1 MRTSRICLGW
11 LLAIAQFIGC
21 SGSGPDQDDFTAQTE
36 KYQLELLPDS
46 GAWNL
51 RSLVDDVEAR
61 RLHFAVEV
69 LVDDRVRIQTSLNQ
83 PMSCERSLS
92 PDGET
97 VFECL
102 AGTGAGIE
110 VRARFILDPD
120 ALLLETNFV
129 NSSDQTVN
137 LRKIYPFR
145 LSADKSG
152 RLQVG
157 GQASQVRTL
166 QNGTDEIIDY
176 YVAIH
181 TGDTAL
187 SDPEENPLF
196 LPYSSY
202 SNGSSVAHNIETGE
216 SLLAGFIEFG
226 WATPLI
232 ALAGEDGNEALTCL
246 QAEARY
252 PKPVEFGSGQ
262 IVPGGRALFV
272 LGATTPFEALE
283 SYAERIAEHWDIQL
297 PPHPHSG
304 WDSWY
309 TSYENTDISE
319 TFILEN
325 AAALASW
332 FGDYGLD
339 SMQIDMGWQ
348 ASWGDWI
355 PKDSFPSGL
364 QPVAAAIQ
372 AEGIRPE
379 LWFAPL
385 TAEESSLIY
394 QQHKDDWFAE
404 KNMWGTVLMGSEMH
418 PFDLSKPEVLEHISA
433 LGRQVKEW
441 GFDNV
446 KMDFAYYT
454 LFADLEPDL
463 AETPNAL
470 YRNAIREFHAALGDD
485 IYFINISM
493 CFPNYGLVD
502 GFRLGLDDWPCWEGG
517 PECENYSTA
526 GGIGAQGIKP
536 VVRTAARR
544 YWMNGR
550 IWYNHHDQIYFRD
563 LSQEESRA
571 FISLASLS
579 GGMISLGEDARA
591 LSQEQADAYR
601 RILPLVG
608 LTARPTDLFEKEFPE
623 IWHIEYPDG
632 DAHLIGLFHWGSNR
646 DLTVN
651 PFSLRADGSTLT
663 HTVDLGALG
672 LDPASSYIAYEFW
685 TASYLG
691 ASQGTFT
698 LELEPH
704 SARVVKLIKEPHEP
718 TFLSTNRHLL
728 MGPGI
733 VENCHYDQATRRLTG
748 SVKTVTDFE
757 QTLVFAIPAGFSV
770 SAVDIAEVSG
780 VAQDDSTPG
789 LLLLTFSGPDNQA
802 HTFRLDF

>member
-1 MRTSRICLGW
+1 MRTSIIWLGCW
-11 LLAIAQFIGC
+11 LSLSCAVGC
-21 SGSGPDQDDFTAQTE
+21 SDSQPDQDDFIAQTE
-36 KYQLELLPDS
+36 KYQLELLPAS

-51 RSLVDDVEAR
+51 RSVVDDVEAR

-69 LVDDRVRIQTSLNQ
+69 IVEDRVRIQTSLNHQ
-83 PMSCERSLS
+83 MNCERSLS
-92 PDGET
+92 PEGQT
-97 VFECL
+97 VFECVAET
-102 AGTGAGIE
+102 AGAIE

-120 ALLLETNFV
+120 ALLLETDFENP
-129 NSSDQTVN
+129 SDQAVE

-145 LSADKSG
+145 LSADKGGS
-152 RLQVG
+152 LQVG
-157 GQASQVRTL
+157 GHAGQVRIL

-181 TGDTAL
+181 PGDTEL
-187 SDPEENPLF
+187 TDPYENPLF
-196 LPYSSY
+196 LTHSSY
-202 SNGSSVAHNIETGE
+202 SNGSAVTHNLESGE
-216 SLLAGFIEFG
+216 SLLAGFVEFG

-232 ALAGEDGNEALTCL
+232 ALAGEPGKESLTCF

-252 PKPVEFGSGQ
+252 PKPVEIEPGQSISGGQ
-262 IVPGGRALFV
+262 AVFI
-272 LGATTPFEALE
+272 LGAKTPFEALE
-283 SYAERIAEHWDIQL
+283 SYADRIAEHWNIQL

-319 TFILEN
+319 AFILEN
-325 AAALASW
+325 ARALAAW
-332 FGDYGLD
+332 FKDFGLD
-339 SMQIDMGWQ
+339 SLQIDMGWQ

-355 PKDSFPSGL
+355 PKDTFPSGL
-364 QPVAAAIQ
+364 QSVAAAIA

-404 KNMWGTVLMGSEMH
+404 KDMWGTVLMGSEMH
-418 PFDLSKPEVLEHISA
+418 PFDLSNPEVLEHISS
-433 LGRQVKEW
+433 LGRQIKEW

-463 AETPNAL
+463 VETPNAL

-517 PECENYSTA
+517 PDCEGYSTA

-571 FISLASLS
+571 FISMASLS
-579 GGMISLGEDARA
+579 GGMISLGEDART
-591 LSQEQADAYR
+591 LTPQQADAYR
-601 RILPLVG
+601 RILPLTS

-623 IWHIEYPDG
+623 IWHLEYPDSDG
-632 DAHLIGLFHWGSNR
+632 QLIGLFHWGSNR

-651 PFSLRADGSTLT
+651 PYSERADTSPVT
-663 HTVDLGALG
+663 HTVDLGSLG
-672 LDPASSYIAYEFW
+672 LDPNSNYLAYEFW
-685 TASYLG
+685 TDSYLG
-691 ASQGTFT
+691 ISQGSFE

-704 SARVVKLIKEPHEP
+704 TARVVKLIEEPQEP

-733 VENCHYDQATRRLTG
+733 VEDCHYDPALRQLTG
-748 SVKTVTDFE
+748 SVKTVADFN
-757 QTLVFAIPAGFSV
+757 QTLVFVIPDGFLA
-770 SAVDIAEVSG
+770 SAVDITGVSG
-780 VAQDDSTPG
+780 VIQDDSRPN
-789 LLLLTFSGPDNQA
+789 LLVLSFNGPDTKA